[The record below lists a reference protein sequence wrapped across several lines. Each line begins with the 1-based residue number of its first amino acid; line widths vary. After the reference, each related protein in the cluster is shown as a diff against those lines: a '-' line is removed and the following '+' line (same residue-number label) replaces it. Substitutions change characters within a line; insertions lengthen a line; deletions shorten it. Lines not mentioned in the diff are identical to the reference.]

1 MFKKLLSSLSR
12 TTPASTP
19 APATAGPVAAT
30 VQAPAPVRTGVL
42 DLTKKAAFS
51 LSKNGLDGQRAA
63 VYLVLDRS
71 GSMRR
76 FYKDG
81 TMQYLGERALGLS
94 RALDDDGKVP
104 VMFFSTDLDGT
115 TVLELGNHTGRV
127 NEVHA
132 QLGHM
137 GRTRYTRAISAVI
150 EHYQNSGSTDPAFV
164 LFQTDGSPDQDDR
177 QDTEDLL
184 TAAKELPM
192 FWSFVGFG
200 DNVAFLRTVDQLPG
214 IDNTGFFHVPDPHRV
229 SDVALY
235 DGITQQF
242 GPYLTAARTAGVL
255 R

>member
-1 MFKKLLSSLSR
+1 MLKKFFSSLSQ
-12 TTPASTP
+12 P
-19 APATAGPVAAT
+19 APAVAPAP
-30 VQAPAPVRTGVL
+30 APAPVPAASSAAGRPHAGVL

-51 LSKNGLDGQRAA
+51 LSKNGLEEQRAA

-76 FYKDG
+76 FYNDG

-94 RALDDDGKVP
+94 RALDDDGRVP

-115 TVLELGNHTGRV
+115 TVLKLGNHTGRI

-132 QLGHM
+132 RLGRM
-137 GRTRYTRAISAVI
+137 GRTRYTNAIKAVI
-150 EHYQNSGSTDPAFV
+150 AHYQDSGSTDPAFV
-164 LFQTDGSPDQDDR
+164 LFQTDGSPDRDDR
-177 QDTEDLL
+177 QATEDML

-200 DNVAFLRTVDQLPG
+200 DEVAFLRTVDQLPG
-214 IDNTGFFHVPDPHRV
+214 IDNAGFFHVPAPESVGDA
-229 SDVALY
+229 ALY
-235 DGITQQF
+235 DGVTAQF
-242 GPYLTAARTAGVL
+242 GPYLTAARSAGIL